1 MLLPL
6 LLLLSFPSYPF
17 CMFYSLSALDSAWTC
32 CCGQVNRPTLYVCVC
47 VEAVHQ
53 KVISATNEPNIHSHT
68 RDAVAFLFYF
78 FLQCSSALGF
88 LSLYHNTVTAAG
100 T

>member
-6 LLLLSFPSYPF
+6 LLLLSFSSFPS
-17 CMFYSLSALDSAWTC
+17 CMFYSLSALDSARTC

-68 RDAVAFLFYF
+68 HTRDAVAYLFYF
-78 FLQCSSALGF
+78 FFA
-88 LSLYHNTVTAAG
+88 V
-100 T
+100 

>member
-1 MLLPL
+1 MLP
-6 LLLLSFPSYPF
+6 LLLLSFPSFPS

-32 CCGQVNRPTLYVCVC
+32 CCGQVNRQTLQMCVRVC

-68 RDAVAFLFYF
+68 HTLVTLWHF
-78 FLQCSSALGF
+78 FFTFFRSVVQL
-88 LSLYHNTVTAAG
+88 
-100 T
+100 